1 MVGYQFFEKE
11 GVANRKLSIEEQSE
25 MRFVQVVTQMASDI
39 TGIRGVPTEPSKC
52 PPMRTHDGRSTVRG
66 NQREIA
72 FRPPTQWS
80 VLRCPLTVMNP
91 PRPTA
96 QFNAVNFGLGAVI
109 AG

>member
-39 TGIRGVPTEPSKC
+39 TGIRGVPTEPAKY
-52 PPMRTHDGRSTVRG
+52 PPMRARDRWSTVLG

-72 FRPPTQWS
+72 FRPPTQGS
-80 VLRCPLTVMNP
+80 VWRCPLAVMNP
-91 PRPTA
+91 DI
-96 QFNAVNFGLGAVI
+96 L
-109 AG
+109 